1 MKNAL
6 RSKKGWRK
14 KQSLTGKVK
23 TMRFLDTNILLR
35 YFTGDNLE
43 MAESA
48 RRLLAIIQRGEE
60 KVVTSPLVVFETVFT
75 LQRTYGVSRERIG
88 SMVGAIISLP
98 GIRFAE
104 KRLCLE
110 ALDVFVQH
118 RISFADAYTVVHMKA
133 RGITEIYS
141 WDSDFDKIEDVRRV
155 VPT

>member
-1 MKNAL
+1 
-6 RSKKGWRK
+6 
-14 KQSLTGKVK
+14 
-23 TMRFLDTNILLR
+23 MRFLDTNILLR

-43 MAESA
+43 MAEAA
-48 RRLLAIIQRGEE
+48 RHLLAKVERGEE

-75 LQRTYGVSRERIG
+75 LQRAYGVSRERIG
-88 SMVGAIISLP
+88 SMVGGIISLP
-98 GIRFAE
+98 GIQFAE
-104 KRLCLE
+104 KRLYLE

-141 WDSDFDKIEDVRRV
+141 WDSDFDKVEGITRT